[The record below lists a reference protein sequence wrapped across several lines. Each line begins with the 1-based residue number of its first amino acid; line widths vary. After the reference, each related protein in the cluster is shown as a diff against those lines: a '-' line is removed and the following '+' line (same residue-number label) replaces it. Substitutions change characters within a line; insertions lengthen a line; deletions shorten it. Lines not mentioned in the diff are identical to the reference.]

1 MLNLAKVCGPGSRV
15 VEGGENGAN
24 NKALHSVAIDVSL
37 CYSPLFISIL
47 ALFPSLF

>member
-37 CYSPLFISIL
+37 CYSPSFMFYPR
-47 ALFPSLF
+47 ALPSLF